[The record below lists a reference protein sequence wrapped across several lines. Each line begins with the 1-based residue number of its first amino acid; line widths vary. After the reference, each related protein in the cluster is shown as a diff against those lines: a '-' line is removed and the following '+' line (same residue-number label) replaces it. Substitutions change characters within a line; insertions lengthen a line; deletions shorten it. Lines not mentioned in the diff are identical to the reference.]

1 MTVEAIRRERLG
13 LVDWLRQLSPSDWNR
28 PSLCAGW
35 TLKHVVAHL
44 VTPFE
49 VSVPAFALS
58 IARHRGV
65 DRAMDAAARRI
76 ADNNSPDELVSVLE
90 ANAGSAWHPPRM
102 PMVAPLTD
110 VACHSADIRWALEE
124 RAVDWGDPTRLRPV
138 LDFLTDPRSSPHLVP
153 PDRLRGVALLAEDQ
167 DWRHG
172 EGPVVRGPSL
182 ALAMGAL
189 GRDAAF
195 GSLSGEGV
203 ATLR

>member
-1 MTVEAIRRERLG
+1 
-13 LVDWLRQLSPSDWNR
+13 
-28 PSLCAGW
+28 
-35 TLKHVVAHL
+35 
-44 VTPFE
+44 
-49 VSVPAFALS
+49 
-58 IARHRGV
+58 
-65 DRAMDAAARRI
+65 
-76 ADNNSPDELVSVLE
+76 
-90 ANAGSAWHPPRM
+90 
-102 PMVAPLTD
+102 
-110 VACHSADIRWALEE
+110 
-124 RAVDWGDPTRLRPV
+124 VDWGDPTRLRPV